1 MLLLSSKSRSYL
13 RSIGNELEP
22 VVYIGREGISEA
34 IINQTDG
41 VLETREL
48 VKVRLLP
55 DKGLTARDI
64 AEILAQATGADL
76 VQVVGNNFL
85 LFRASV
91 KKPRIELPTD

>member
-1 MLLLSSKSRSYL
+1 MRLLSSKARSYL

-22 VVYIGREGISEA
+22 VVYIGREGVSEA

-48 VKVRLLP
+48 VKARLLP
-55 DKGLTARDI
+55 DKGLTARSI
-64 AEILAQATGADL
+64 AEIMAGATGAEV

-91 KKPRIELPTD
+91 KKPRIELPSD

>member
-1 MLLLSSKSRSYL
+1 MRLLSSKARSYL

-22 VVYIGREGISEA
+22 VVYIGRDGVSEA

-48 VKVRLLP
+48 IKVRLLP
-55 DKGLTARDI
+55 DKGLTARPI
-64 AEILAQATGADL
+64 AELLAEATKAEV

-85 LFRASV
+85 LFRASA
-91 KKPRIELPTD
+91 KKPRIELPQN

>member
-1 MLLLSSKSRSYL
+1 MLSSKARSYL
-13 RSIGNELEP
+13 RMMGNELEP
-22 VVYIGREGISEA
+22 VVYIGREGVSEA
-34 IINQTDG
+34 IISQADG

-55 DKGLTARDI
+55 DKGLTARAI
-64 AEILAQATGADL
+64 AEILAGATGADI

-91 KKPRIELPTD
+91 KKPRIELPAD